1 MLYISHRIT
10 TTPSSPIRK
19 LVPFADDAK
28 KRGIEVFHLNI
39 GQPDIETP
47 KSGVNK
53 LQEADLGVIAY
64 THSAGLRSYRE
75 KLVEFYAN
83 YDMNLNPDDIIV
95 TNGGSE
101 ALLMTMLVCCDAGDE
116 IIVPEPF
123 YANYNGFARS
133 LDIDII
139 PITAS
144 IQDGFALPSIAD
156 FEAKI
161 TNKTKAIL
169 ICNPGNPTGYIYSKE
184 ELDQLHDI
192 VERHR
197 LYLIADEVYRD
208 FTYDGKKHTSILA
221 MEGLD
226 FYAIV
231 IDSISKRY
239 SACGA
244 RLGML
249 ISQNPTFM
257 KAAMK
262 VAQARLSPSTLAQI
276 LGEGLADT
284 PQSYFDEVTEE
295 YNKRRKIVI
304 KRLKGMKGVI
314 CPNPKGAFYVMV
326 QLPVDDSE
334 KFCQWLLEE
343 FSYNGKTVMLAPG
356 AGFYDTEGL
365 GTQEAR
371 IAYVLKEEALEEA
384 MDCLEEALKIYPNR
398 V

>member
-1 MLYISHRIT
+1 
-10 TTPSSPIRK
+10 
-19 LVPFADDAK
+19 
-28 KRGIEVFHLNI
+28 
-39 GQPDIETP
+39 
-47 KSGVNK
+47 
-53 LQEADLGVIAY
+53 
-64 THSAGLRSYRE
+64 
-75 KLVEFYAN
+75 
-83 YDMNLNPDDIIV
+83 
-95 TNGGSE
+95 
-101 ALLMTMLVCCDAGDE
+101 
-116 IIVPEPF
+116 
-123 YANYNGFARS
+123 
-133 LDIDII
+133 
-139 PITAS
+139 
-144 IQDGFALPSIAD
+144 
-156 FEAKI
+156 
-161 TNKTKAIL
+161 
-169 ICNPGNPTGYIYSKE
+169 
-184 ELDQLHDI
+184 
-192 VERHR
+192 
-197 LYLIADEVYRD
+197 
-208 FTYDGKKHTSILA
+208 
-221 MEGLD
+221 
-226 FYAIV
+226 
-231 IDSISKRY
+231 
-239 SACGA
+239 
-244 RLGML
+244 ML

>member
-1 MLYISHRIT
+1 MLYLSHRIT
-10 TTPSSPIRK
+10 KTPSSPIRK
-19 LVPFADDAK
+19 LVPFADEAK
-28 KRGIEVFHLNI
+28 QRGVHVYHLNI

-47 KSGVNK
+47 KSGVDK
-53 LQEADLGVIAY
+53 LQNADLGVIAY
-64 THSAGLRSYRE
+64 THSAGLLSYRK
-75 KLVEFYAN
+75 KLVEFYDN
-83 YDMNLNPDDIIV
+83 YNMELSPQDIIV

-101 ALLMTMLVCCDAGDE
+101 ALLFAMLVCCDPGDE

-123 YANYNGFARS
+123 YANYNGFALS

-139 PITAS
+139 PITAT
-144 IQDGFALPSIAD
+144 IQDGFGLPSIAD

-161 TNKTKAIL
+161 TPKTKAIL
-169 ICNPGNPTGYIYSKE
+169 ICNPGNPTGYIYSKD
-184 ELDQLHDI
+184 ELNKLREI

-208 FTYDGKKHTSILA
+208 FTYEGKKHTSILA
-221 MEGLD
+221 MQGLE
-226 FYAIV
+226 YYSIV

-249 ISQNPTFM
+249 ISKNDVFM
-257 KAAMK
+257 GAAMK
-262 VAQARLSPSTLAQI
+262 IAQARLSPSTLAQI

-284 PQSYFDEVTEE
+284 PQSYFDEVTEV
-295 YNKRRKIVI
+295 YNNRRKLVI

-326 QLPVDDSE
+326 KLPVDDTE
-334 KFCQWLLEE
+334 KFCQWLLED
-343 FSYNGKTVMLAPG
+343 FNLDGSTVMLAPG

-365 GTQEAR
+365 GIQEAR
-371 IAYVLKEEALEEA
+371 IAYVLKEEDLEAA
-384 MDCLEEALKIYPNR
+384 MDCLEEALKIYPGR